1 MKIIIIE
8 DERLTAADLSATLTT
23 IDPTIEIVKIIKSV
37 AEGLSYFTQKI
48 EVDLIF
54 SDIRLGDGL
63 SFEILSPLQI
73 PVVFCTAYDE
83 YALSAFKAN
92 GIDYILKPFTEKE
105 VRKSLEKFKQLTG
118 NQEETIKQQYAA
130 LTEIF
135 KFSPPKP
142 ASLLIRHR
150 DMIIPIK
157 FEQFA
162 LFYLENNV
170 VNAVTFDGETY
181 HPSKSLDELEQ
192 IAGNTFFRVNRQY
205 LIHRNAVKHASNILS
220 RKLSISVNVPHDA
233 DILISREKSPQFLKW
248 LSGEEL

>member
-8 DERLTAADLSATLTT
+8 DERLTAADLQATITT
-23 IDPTIEIVKIIKSV
+23 IDSTIEVVKIIKSV
-37 AEGLSYFTQKI
+37 AEGTSFFEQNK

-63 SFEILSPLQI
+63 SFEILSKLQV

-83 YALSAFKAN
+83 YALTAFKAN

-105 VRKSLEKFKQLTG
+105 VSQAIEKFKQLKGDQTE
-118 NQEETIKQQYAA
+118 NIRQQYAA

-135 KFSPPKP
+135 KRSSSNPT
-142 ASLLIRHR
+142 SLLIRHR

-162 LFYLENNV
+162 LFYLENNI
-170 VNAVTFDGETY
+170 VNAITFDGENY
-181 HPSKSLDELEQ
+181 QPSKSLDELEQ
-192 IAGNTFFRVNRQY
+192 IAGDTFFRVNRQY
-205 LIHRNAVKHASNILS
+205 LIQRNAVKHASNILS
-220 RKLSISVNVPHDA
+220 RKLSISVNVYHDA
-233 DILISREKSPQFLKW
+233 DILISREKSPQFLRW
-248 LSGEEL
+248 LSGE